1 MTARSFWGVILSD
14 ERSAES
20 KDPYGRQPSQT
31 CCCATRPHCDF
42 SQLQGSFDS
51 APARP
56 AKAAGRKFFA
66 GAPLR
71 MTPHIH
77 E

>member
-31 CCCATRPHCDF
+31 CCCATRPHC
-42 SQLQGSFDS
+42 
-51 APARP
+51 
-56 AKAAGRKFFA
+56 
-66 GAPLR
+66 
-71 MTPHIH
+71 
-77 E
+77 